1 MACDPEPPINVQNG
15 GDGCSAISLKLISY
29 FYALINCSSS
39 DKRKVHFLLSEGTMK
54 KKSIRFNDCFK
65 TFTID
70 QDKAITPEETLKKFY
85 TKVESLDLKILN
97 EVRRID
103 NGRLD
108 IPVFFSVCG
117 EDAHAMTGTKKQMGK
132 GASPIQAE
140 ASACMELAE
149 RFSFFAYKNNPGNFL
164 TGDYRTMLRAGYPVL
179 GLEYL
184 LASVHDSHSSV
195 ELLEQLLEDIPMQW
209 AWGTNVTRNS
219 DVLIP
224 FSWFFAI
231 NEFNGPSAGNTI
243 EEAALQG
250 ICEIVERHVCS
261 VVNHQKI
268 MVPKIDPASV
278 QDEVARELLRKFRDN
293 KIELYLNDF
302 SLDTGICTV
311 SALAIDRSTFPGKSE
326 IVYTAGTTPDP
337 EKALI
342 RAVTEVA
349 QLAGDFNTDSNYVAS
364 GLPKPLSMEEVE
376 YITEATKTVSI
387 DQMAHLAHD
396 NIRVEVDNCVASL
409 KKIGMEVLMIDVT
422 HNGLDIPALYTIVPG
437 AHFRERSMIN
447 DVGLFSAK
455 LLVERV
461 NDSDLLEKKLLQME
475 TLLPDAYYLEFYR
488 GRNFFDMGFP
498 ESAIEHFTRALTM
511 EPEAEDL
518 PYIYSYMGSCK
529 KDLGR
534 YDEAVEILN
543 KGLAEDEER
552 PDLHNTLGVCF
563 YKTQQYEK
571 AIQHFQRAVDLN
583 PASGIDYANLGVNY
597 NKIGNKESAIE
608 FLTLALTIDP
618 SLDFARELLDKLL
631 HK

>member
-1 MACDPEPPINVQNG
+1 
-15 GDGCSAISLKLISY
+15 
-29 FYALINCSSS
+29 
-39 DKRKVHFLLSEGTMK
+39 MK
-54 KKSIRFNDCFK
+54 KKSIQFNDCLK
-65 TFTID
+65 TFTVD
-70 QDKAITPEETLKKFY
+70 QDKAITPEETLAKFY
-85 TKVESLDLKILN
+85 KKIESLELNILN

-117 EDAHAMTGTKKQMGK
+117 EDALALTGTKKQMGK

-149 RFSFFAYKNNPGNFL
+149 RFSFFSFKSNTGNFL
-164 TGDYRTMLRAGYPVL
+164 SGDYKSMIKAGYPVL
-179 GLEYL
+179 DLKYL
-184 LASVHDSHSSV
+184 LQSVHDTHSSV
-195 ELLEQLLEDIPMQW
+195 QLLEQLLENIPMQW
-209 AWGTNVTRNS
+209 AWGTNVTTRS

-231 NEFNGPSAGNTI
+231 NEFNGPSAGNTY

-261 VVNHQKI
+261 VVNNKKC
-268 MVPKIDPASV
+268 VTPKIEPDSV
-278 QDEVARELLRKFRDN
+278 KDAVARELIKKFSDN
-293 KIELYLNDF
+293 DIELYLNDF

-311 SALAIDRSTFPGKSE
+311 AALAIDRSTFPGKSE

-349 QLAGDFNTDSNYVAS
+349 QLAGDFNTDSNYIAS
-364 GLPKPLSMEEVE
+364 GLPKPLTMEEVE
-376 YITEATKTVSI
+376 YITDSPETVTI
-387 DQMAHLAHD
+387 QEMANLSHD
-396 NIRVEVDNCVASL
+396 NIKTEVDNCIASL

-422 HNGLDIPALYTIVPG
+422 HDGLDIPALYTIVPG

-461 NDSDLLEKKLLQME
+461 SDTELLEKKLLQME
-475 TLLPDAYYLEFYR
+475 NLLPEAYYLEFYR
-488 GRNFFDMGFP
+488 GRNFSDMGFP
-498 ESAIEHFTRALTM
+498 ESALQHFNCALTM
-511 EPEAEDL
+511 HPEAEDL
-518 PYIYSYMGSCK
+518 PYIYSYMGSCLK
-529 KDLGR
+529 ELGQ
-534 YDEAVEILN
+534 YDEAVEILYS
-543 KGLAEDEER
+543 GLKEDEER

-563 YKTQQYEK
+563 FKMQQYEK
-571 AIQHFQRAVDLN
+571 AILHFQRAVDLN

-597 NKIGNKESAIE
+597 NKIGKTELAVE
-608 FLTLALTIDP
+608 FLTLALTLDP
-618 SLDFARELLDKLL
+618 SLDFARELLGQLATD
-631 HK
+631 